1 MSKAATKTDNS
12 ELEAKVLL
20 RLESLDAVTNSP
32 VRVLECYGGNGT
44 IWKEV
49 KSRTQREIKILRIE
63 KQSDRAGVYL
73 KGDNLKFLGSI
84 DFSDFDIVD
93 LDAYGIP
100 FAQIKMVFK
109 KRFHGVVH
117 VTAIQSAMGMLP
129 TGLLTASGYS
139 KEMLKKC
146 RTLFCKNGDEKLLGY
161 LAKNGVVKIRRYK
174 SGRKN
179 YFWFHLLQSAENE

>member
-1 MSKAATKTDNS
+1 MSKVAIKTDNS

-20 RLESLDAVTNSP
+20 RLESLDAVPRTP
-32 VRVLECYGGNGT
+32 VRVLECYGGDGE
-44 IWKEV
+44 IWKQV
-49 KSRTQREIKILRIE
+49 RARTQRGIEILRIE
-63 KQSDRAGVYL
+63 KRTDRSGVYL

-100 FAQIKMVFK
+100 FAQLKMVFEK
-109 KRFHGVVH
+109 GFMGVVH
-117 VTAIQSAMGMLP
+117 VTAIQSAMGALP
-129 TGLLTASGYS
+129 TGLLTATGYS

-146 RTLFCKNGDEKLLGY
+146 RTLFYKNGDEQLLGY
-161 LAKNGVVKIRRYK
+161 LAKKGISKIRRYK

-179 YFWFHLLQSAENE
+179 YFWFNLL

>member
-1 MSKAATKTDNS
+1 MSKAAIKTDNS

-20 RLESLDAVTNSP
+20 RLESLDDVAESP
-32 VRVLECYGGNGT
+32 VRVLECYGGNGI
-44 IWKEV
+44 IWEEV
-49 KSRTQREIKILRIE
+49 KSRTQRQIEILRIE
-63 KQSDRAGVYL
+63 KQSDRKGVYL

-100 FAQIKMVFK
+100 FAQLKIIFE
-109 KRFHGVVH
+109 KRFQGIVH
-117 VTAIQSAMGMLP
+117 VTAIQSAMRPLP
-129 TGLLTASGYS
+129 TGLLTESGYS

-146 RTLFCKNGDEKLLGY
+146 RTLFYKSGDDQLLGY
-161 LAKNGVVKIRRYK
+161 LAKKGISKIRRYK

-179 YFWFHLLQSAENE
+179 YFWFYLLQSAENE